1 MNKKKRETMEKILK
15 VIREEKVIDKQM
27 DTARE
32 LDDYCDLVRKNKDWY
47 YEHDIENKPAFINE
61 SFKMK

>member
-1 MNKKKRETMEKILK
+1 MEKILK